1 MTKERAYSMGRIAA
15 LAARLVLLAS
25 LLVVATVGSAQ
36 SGGKDRVVELKD
48 GGRVVLRVDGTMD
61 HYDAA
66 GLRIAMPEGTE
77 MIAKGGNRLMMKEGA
92 LWREIIELAA
102 GAYARASANPFDRGG
117 TSERLIE
124 LNDGSRIVVSS
135 DGTMQHYEASGSR
148 LRMADG
154 VTMTAKDGTR
164 IMMNNGRLW
173 GPDSNGDAPPSG
185 K

>member
-1 MTKERAYSMGRIAA
+1 MGRMAA

-25 LLVVATVGSAQ
+25 LLVVAPVGSAQ

-92 LWREIIELAA
+92 LWREIVELAA
-102 GAYARASANPFDRGG
+102 GAYARASANPFKWGE
-117 TSERLIE
+117 TSERVIE
-124 LNDGSRIVVSS
+124 LNDGSRIAVRP
-135 DGTMQHYEASGSR
+135 DGTMQHYDAAGAR
-148 LRMADG
+148 IRMTDG
-154 VTMTAKDGTR
+154 VVMTAKDGTR
-164 IMMNNGRLW
+164 FMMNNGRLW
-173 GPDSNGDAPPSG
+173 GPSSNGEAPLGG

>member
-25 LLVVATVGSAQ
+25 LLVVATVGAAQ

-61 HYDAA
+61 HYDVA
-66 GLRIAMPEGTE
+66 GIRIAMPEGTE
-77 MIAKGGNRLMMKEGA
+77 MIAKGGNRLMMKGGA

-102 GAYARASANPFDRGG
+102 GAYARASANPFDLGG
-117 TSERLIE
+117 TGERVIE
-124 LNDGSRIVVSS
+124 LNDGSRIAVRR
-135 DGTMQHYEASGSR
+135 DGTMQHYDATGLR
-148 LRMADG
+148 LQMADG
-154 VTMTAKDGTR
+154 VVMTAKDGTP

-173 GPDSNGDAPPSG
+173 GPNSNRDAPVSG